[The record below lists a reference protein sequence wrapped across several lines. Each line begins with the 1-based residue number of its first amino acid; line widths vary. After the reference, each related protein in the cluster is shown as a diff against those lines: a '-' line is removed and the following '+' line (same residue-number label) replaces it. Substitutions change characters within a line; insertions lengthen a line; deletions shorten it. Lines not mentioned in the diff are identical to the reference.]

1 MSEYLKRDFKAN
13 KKHFIKMMIFITLF
27 VVLGLMLFSY
37 VKVVD
42 KSLDKAD
49 AVNLTAN
56 SVTLNLN
63 KADYNNSDV
72 VSKLDKVK
80 NVGEVHMWS
89 SNILSGSLSLNV
101 GSDKKS
107 LLCVDVNYM
116 DSIPKAY
123 DKELQGKDLGNTF
136 KFGKM
141 STSADEIVVSCDLAE
156 MISTN
161 AEQAVGKVVSLT
173 QSQVTID
180 NPTGGTK
187 NIFENKTIVGVLND
201 KISELE
207 IYGGEFLPTII
218 MTNAC
223 VPAETGSQNF
233 LFCSVYLDSYFNRDS
248 AISEI
253 NQIFSSEE
261 MSVLST
267 SSDTMVAIESQKKIM
282 LAVLT
287 TACALII
294 IALFLSYIIELL
306 GNAKKQEGRFN
317 VMFSCGITQKKLWLI
332 VFVEELIVSV
342 VSLILAFGLSAALLT
357 VIYKIVESTSGVA
370 LATNF
375 GILLP
380 MLGIAT
386 GGIVVL
392 SILTS
397 LIPLLVFRKKW

>member
-1 MSEYLKRDFKAN
+1 MLSVKIALKEFKKNFPHLILQILVVALTLTVLSILLFYIILIPTNYNDMLSSKSRFTLQSENFFEILDQKIKN
-13 KKHFIKMMIFITLF
+13 KEIVATGVLDNSDKIKFIGKQEISLADLNGA
-27 VVLGLMLFSY
+27 VVLDADFSSEFFQQ
-37 VKVVD
+37 V
-42 KSLDKAD
+42 
-49 AVNLTAN
+49 
-56 SVTLNLN
+56 
-63 KADYNNSDV
+63 
-72 VSKLDKVK
+72 
-80 NVGEVHMWS
+80 
-89 SNILSGSLSLNV
+89 
-101 GSDKKS
+101 
-107 LLCVDVNYM
+107 
-116 DSIPKAY
+116 
-123 DKELQGKDLGNTF
+123 QGIEFVIG
-136 KFGKM
+136 KF
-141 STSADEIVVSCDLAE
+141 E
-156 MISTN
+156 
-161 AEQAVGKVVSLT
+161 
-173 QSQVTID
+173 
-180 NPTGGTK
+180 TGGTK

-306 GNAKKQEGRFN
+306 GSAKKQEGHFN

-397 LIPLLVFRKKW
+397 LIPLLVFRKK